1 MKIICLDYD
10 KTYTDFK
17 ELCDLI
23 IDKQTE
29 FSYKVILCTMRYP
42 EEASDDL
49 DYLATRINVYYSSR
63 QAKREYLA
71 SLDIYR
77 NRQENAVIFS
87 HCDELAKFY
96 TN

>member
-1 MKIICLDYD
+1 MKIICPDYD
-10 KTYTDFK
+10 QTYTDFK
-17 ELCDLI
+17 ELCSLI

-29 FSYKVILCTMRYP
+29 FGYKVILCTMRYP

-71 SLDIYR
+71 SLDIYPDIWIDDCPEWIFR
-77 NRQENAVIFS
+77 NG
-87 HCDELAKFY
+87 
-96 TN
+96 